1 MRRSIRHAVTLTVAG
16 IPWLL
21 SGCITPFTYE
31 KPKVSTPAEWRV
43 PYSQASKQV
52 QMRWWE
58 QFNDPVLTRL
68 IQTALQQ
75 NLDLVIATQRIE
87 EAAGKLIETR
97 SDLYPQLG
105 YGAGASRQRR
115 LGDYT
120 STYQVGLTA
129 SWQLDLFGQ
138 LRAATEASKAQMLSA
153 EEQRQAVLLTLVT
166 QVANNYIQLL
176 SLDQQL
182 HIARSTAA
190 AQQESL
196 QIFRLQ
202 FKAGVISQLQLNQAE
217 SQYYQAQSEV
227 PRLQDSIAQQ
237 ENALSVLLGVNPQ
250 AIPRGQTLDGLSL
263 PAIPADLPS
272 KLLQQRPDI
281 RVAEQNLVAAQAN
294 LAAARLAY
302 FPTISLTGV
311 LGSLSLA
318 LTDLLTGPAALWS
331 LGAELAGPIFT
342 AGSIEGQIQQASAQQ
357 QQLLAEYQKAIQ
369 NAFADAN
376 NALSAVVKIKE
387 QQDTLQQQVD
397 SLRSYARLA
406 RLSYDSGNTPYLEVL
421 DAEQTLF
428 TTELNQVQVQG
439 QAIQSIVNV
448 YAAMGGGWVTQADS
462 MTVKGK
468 TR

>member
-1 MRRSIRHAVTLTVAG
+1 
-16 IPWLL
+16 
-21 SGCITPFTYE
+21 
-31 KPKVSTPAEWRV
+31 
-43 PYSQASKQV
+43 
-52 QMRWWE
+52 
-58 QFNDPVLTRL
+58 
-68 IQTALQQ
+68 
-75 NLDLVIATQRIE
+75 
-87 EAAGKLIETR
+87 
-97 SDLYPQLG
+97 
-105 YGAGASRQRR
+105 
-115 LGDYT
+115 
-120 STYQVGLTA
+120 
-129 SWQLDLFGQ
+129 
-138 LRAATEASKAQMLSA
+138 MLSA

-202 FKAGVISQLQLNQAE
+202 FNAGVISQLQLNQAE

-272 KLLQQRPDI
+272 TLLQQRPDI

-302 FPTISLTGV
+302 FPTISLTGA